1 MFCTMK
7 TIREFFEKEM
17 EGLKAGLS
25 ELAQQD
31 LSPLHRLREEM
42 HLVRQTQQ
50 RVHAHVQ
57 ANPFPTEA
65 EEIAYHKEL
74 YPQLRALHIFR
85 VEVYLLQKDL
95 PPVSKKRVQ
104 AYYLRQMDLI
114 LAYIRRYEFLYTY
127 YKLKA
132 NDLDLLFFTAKGNRE
147 SVLLPV
153 LADPEITHT
162 TETGYLFARFIA
174 YEQLFRYV
182 LHLMEG
188 KQTPFQWTGPVI
200 HLIELAH
207 GIHLNEQVNHGQ
219 TGIVEFFQGLG
230 EYFGVDLGVPKKGFE
245 ALHARKTMSKTHFSD
260 RIRDSLTAKMDEE
273 DDLKRQKRQRAKQ
286 GF

>member
-1 MFCTMK
+1 MK
-7 TIREFFEKEM
+7 NFPEFFEGEM
-17 EGLKAGLS
+17 SRLNAALQKLS
-25 ELAQQD
+25 VND
-31 LSPLHRLREEM
+31 WTPLHRLREEM
-42 HLVRQTQQ
+42 HLVRQAQQ
-50 RVHAHVQ
+50 RVHEQVKAH
-57 ANPFPTEA
+57 PFGTEA

-85 VEVYLLQKDL
+85 VEVYLLLKDV
-95 PPVSKKRVQ
+95 PPLGKKRKKT
-104 AYYLRQMDLI
+104 YYLEQMDHLF
-114 LAYIRRYEFLYTY
+114 AYVRRYEFLYTY
-127 YKLKA
+127 FKLKA
-132 NDLDLLFFTAKGNRE
+132 DDLDQLLFTDKGNRQ
-147 SVLLPV
+147 SVLLPI

-182 LHLMEG
+182 LHLLEG

-230 EYFGVDLGVPKKGFE
+230 DYFGVDLGVPKKGFE

-260 RIRDSLTAKMDEE
+260 RIRDSLIAKMDEE
-273 DDLKRQKRQRAKQ
+273 DDLKRQKRQKARP

>member
-1 MFCTMK
+1 MS
-7 TIREFFEKEM
+7 IRKLMEREL
-17 EGLKAGLS
+17 EGLKAQLQK
-25 ELAQQD
+25 LAAKD
-31 LSPLHRLREEM
+31 LSPLDRLREEM
-42 HLVRQTQQ
+42 HLARQTQQ
-50 RVHAHVQ
+50 RVHEQVS
-57 ANPFPTEA
+57 ANPFTGET
-65 EEIAYHKEL
+65 EEITYHKEL

-95 PPVSKKRVQ
+95 PPLGKKRKRQ
-104 AYYLRQMDLI
+104 YYAQQLDLI
-114 LAYIRRYEFLYTY
+114 FAYIRRYEFLYTY
-127 YKLKA
+127 FKLKA
-132 NDLDLLFFTAKGNRE
+132 NDLDQLLFTYGGNRQ
-147 SVLLPV
+147 SVLLPI

-174 YEQLFRYV
+174 YEQLFRYI

-219 TGIVEFFQGLG
+219 TGIVEFFAGLG

-260 RIRDSLTAKMDEE
+260 RIRDSLTGKMDEE
-273 DDLKRQKRQRAKQ
+273 DDLKKQKRQKSKQ